1 MRINRWKL
9 ALIVGVFVI
18 FAIYLLPT
26 PKSLY
31 GMFYGYLDV
40 WIQQRIPRPEVV
52 EGSANALSF
61 DLSEVVFP
69 EGMDFQEATS
79 RLETILR
86 GRLEPLGF
94 EEVSKEALSSNPLVG
109 NQFSF
114 DTTEVMF
121 SVGAFNDL
129 TSLAAILRDAQEPL
143 AQYLRKQFSPDTQQ
157 LLDEHNVSSPPSE
170 ALQKALIKELDQLLQ
185 GGWLY
190 DEGRFAQV
198 MLTEKTR
205 KLLAERPRGDALIS
219 LNRLLLEEAY
229 PNEIAKSQQFLVK
242 FALSKD
248 DIEAIAKKLNLY
260 GAIHP
265 SLRNLLPDKRINLGL
280 DLRGGVHL
288 VLELDMEET
297 KESLIKE
304 RKTSIYGRLR
314 SENVYLKPEDI
325 VRKQG
330 RDILLVDVTVPP
342 EQRLGTKR
350 EVYLK
355 KAREVLSELEFFD
368 EPDVVDSSTPE
379 KVKYSLE
386 LNEAGLEKYSERA
399 IDQVLE
405 VLRNRIDAFGVAE
418 PSIRQEPGKPRI
430 IIQLPGA
437 KDSSQALG
445 VVKTMGRLEF
455 KLVKE
460 KEKEDRP
467 WMGSE
472 NTPLPVS
479 IPGDCEIRRGTKG
492 EWLVLEK
499 QTLLTGDHIKDAGVR
514 QEATYQLV
522 VTMRF
527 DGRGGDIFEDITGA
541 HEGESLA
548 ILLDGVVQSYPN
560 IREKIAGGSAQI
572 EGDFTPEQAN
582 YLAKILRAGAFPV
595 GVRLEEERTVGP
607 TLGQES
613 INNGIKAAII
623 GMALVIVF
631 MIFYYRISGLIAV
644 AALIFNMEIIIGA
657 MAGLNATLTL
667 PGLAGLV
674 LTIGIAVDANVLI
687 FERIREELKTGKTVR
702 SAIDSGYQR
711 AFWTIFDANVTT
723 LLVAGVLY
731 QFGTGPIKGFAITLG
746 IGIAASMFTALVVTR
761 EIYSWIYRAK
771 KIEKLS
777 I

>member
-1 MRINRWKL
+1 MKINRWKL

-18 FAIYLLPT
+18 FAVYLLPT
-26 PKSLY
+26 PESLY
-31 GMFYGYLDV
+31 GTLYGYSDV
-40 WIQQRIPRPEVV
+40 WIQQRVPAPEVI
-52 EGSANALSF
+52 EESPNALSF
-61 DLSEVVFP
+61 DLSEVKFP
-69 EGMDFQEATS
+69 EGIDFQETVS

-94 EEVSKEALSSNPLVG
+94 EEVNTLSDNPLVG
-109 NQFSF
+109 NQFNF
-114 DTTEVMF
+114 DTTE
-121 SVGAFNDL
+121 
-129 TSLAAILRDAQEPL
+129 E
-143 AQYLRKQFSPDTQQ
+143 
-157 LLDEHNVSSPPSE
+157 
-170 ALQKALIKELDQLLQ
+170 KE
-185 GGWLY
+185 
-190 DEGRFAQV
+190 
-198 MLTEKTR
+198 
-205 KLLAERPRGDALIS
+205 
-219 LNRLLLEEAY
+219 
-229 PNEIAKSQQFLVK
+229 FLVK

-248 DIEAIAKKLNLY
+248 EIEAITKKLNLY
-260 GAIHP
+260 GAIPP

-297 KESLIKE
+297 KESLMEE
-304 RKTSIYGRLR
+304 RKISIFDRLK
-314 SENVYLKPEDI
+314 SEGLYPSKEI
-325 VRKQG
+325 VREPGK
-330 RDILLVDVTVPP
+330 DILFVNVIVPLT
-342 EQRLGTKR
+342 ERQSEARD
-350 EVYLK
+350 EYLK
-355 KAREVLSELEFFD
+355 KARKVLSELEFFD
-368 EPDVVDSSTPE
+368 EPDVVDDSESQ
-379 KVKYSLE
+379 VKYSLK

-437 KDSSQALG
+437 KDSSAALG

-460 KEKEDRP
+460 KNDKP

-472 NTPLPVS
+472 NTPSPDN
-479 IPGDCEIRRGTKG
+479 IPEDCEIRPGKEGR
-492 EWLVLEK
+492 WYVLEK
-499 QTLLTGDHIKDAGVR
+499 RVLLSGDRIKNAGVR

-527 DGRGGDIFEDITGA
+527 DRQGGDIFADITEA
-541 HEGESLA
+541 HVNESLA

-560 IREKIAGGSAQI
+560 IREKISGGSAQI
-572 EGDFTPEQAN
+572 EGDFTVDEAN

-613 INNGIKAAII
+613 IDSGIKAATI
-623 GMALVIVF
+623 GMVLVIAF

-644 AALIFNMEIIIGA
+644 AALIFNMEIIMGA

-702 SAIDSGYQR
+702 SAIDSGYSR
-711 AFWTIFDANVTT
+711 AFWTILDANVTT

-731 QFGTGPIKGFAITLG
+731 QFGTGPIKGFAVTLS
-746 IGIAASMFTALVVTR
+746 IGILASMFTALVVTK
-761 EIYSWIYRAK
+761 EIYSWIYRDIR
-771 KIEKLS
+771 IEKLS